1 MITPW
6 SLYAIMFNTDK
17 VIAIVAPSISVAMT
31 NAIEIANQQREEKFR
46 SEEESIY
53 TFADIVRVEEAVSK
67 EVYVSPSIVKP
78 KGGTTLDR
86 SSREPVDRAV

>member
-31 NAIEIANQQREEKFR
+31 NAIEIANQREEKFHP
-46 SEEESIY
+46 EEESIY